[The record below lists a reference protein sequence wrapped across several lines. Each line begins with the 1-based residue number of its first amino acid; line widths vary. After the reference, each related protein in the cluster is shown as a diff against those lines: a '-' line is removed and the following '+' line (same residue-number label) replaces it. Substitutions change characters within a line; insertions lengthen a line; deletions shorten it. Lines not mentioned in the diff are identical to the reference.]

1 MRKGEIPT
9 VVVEINQGNRE
20 LISIEHN
27 GMIVNPDGTLSRTP
41 QYETWTKNKEHQLK
55 ETYETTP
62 RLPEYLNS
70 IPDHPL
76 PTNLRQ
82 RWSHMGDWY
91 DAPTNPEQEG
101 TEFEESRVARI
112 EPYIDVD
119 GIIRKAMSYGG
130 DAESLG
136 PWYNLEDILKTFPK
150 WRIPEPS
157 KYYNNKRFN
166 ALARRD
172 LQESKKERKRNRYPP
187 IDQSS
192 NDIQGGRGRGR
203 GRGSERGIFQPQY
216 RGRGRPFYSEGD
228 RPYYRQDDRNKER
241 EYREWD
247 ASQSADPSS
256 RRTHEEESWQKYQE
270 YMEYKQEG
278 QHRDPP
284 GYYT

>member
-1 MRKGEIPT
+1 
-9 VVVEINQGNRE
+9 
-20 LISIEHN
+20 
-27 GMIVNPDGTLSRTP
+27 
-41 QYETWTKNKEHQLK
+41 
-55 ETYETTP
+55 
-62 RLPEYLNS
+62 
-70 IPDHPL
+70 
-76 PTNLRQ
+76 
-82 RWSHMGDWY
+82 
-91 DAPTNPEQEG
+91 
-101 TEFEESRVARI
+101 
-112 EPYIDVD
+112 
-119 GIIRKAMSYGG
+119 MSYGR
-130 DAESLG
+130 DVESLG

-150 WRIPEPS
+150 WRIPDPS
-157 KYYNNKRFN
+157 KYYNMKKFN
-166 ALARRD
+166 AQARRD

-203 GRGSERGIFQPQY
+203 GRGSERGTFQPQY

-270 YMEYKQEG
+270 YMEYQQEG

-284 GYYT
+284 GYYTKEFEDRKRARSPSPRGERPNRRDKSYDRQGSRRDYNQESRRDYNQESRRDYNQESRRDYSYELGRRDYSSERQSRRDYSPGHRQDSGRGRGRRDYTPDESRRYPGQNR